1 MIPLKDIFS
10 LLATGE
16 FSNLAIGKDHRGNID
31 EAEYGKII
39 RHINLAV
46 IEIYKRFKFLEDEVI
61 LHAFPSISKYYLR
74 PSYMVSADRINER
87 TYIERIGDY
96 NSINIIE
103 IKDIYD
109 EQEKK
114 VTLNN
119 RFCVPYIKQLSDDTL
134 KITGLSKRTKFS
146 VVFQA
151 YPQLIILNDSFN
163 LDIYHLN
170 IPTTIVEAILYYV
183 AARVYKPIGANNSTE
198 GADKSSSYDHKYEL
212 SCQKI
217 EHYGL
222 DIDDDN
228 KDINK
233 FHKQGWV

>member
-46 IEIYKRFKFLEDEVI
+46 
-61 LHAFPSISKYYLR
+61 
-74 PSYMVSADRINER
+74 
-87 TYIERIGDY
+87 
-96 NSINIIE
+96 IE